1 MQISINEPIEKASE
15 SAKKSFTLKKLSQ
28 SITSGFRSVGSSISA
43 TANTVLD
50 TTPRKA
56 IMAPVNGVKAATNSV
71 SQYRR
76 RKRIENAMNVLASEA
91 QDLVYKAMSES
102 IDFKD

>member
-1 MQISINEPIEKASE
+1 
-15 SAKKSFTLKKLSQ
+15 
-28 SITSGFRSVGSSISA
+28 
-43 TANTVLD
+43 
-50 TTPRKA
+50 
-56 IMAPVNGVKAATNSV
+56 MAPVNGVKAATNSV

-91 QDLVYKAMSES
+91 QDLVSQVMSES